1 MGHEPASHSAELR
14 LENDLA
20 AVLRNSFSTALRA
33 EPNGA
38 EWIDTETV
46 SVQLAELSFLLAE
59 AARPEIETDEEFDEL
74 PIFTVLRDAVGVVCE
89 LQDTSNN
96 EDGSSS
102 DWFAVGDGRPTTV
115 ELPACVLYAP
125 VAAQKLEEELDG
137 ADGC

>member
-1 MGHEPASHSAELR
+1 MGHEPTSHSAELR

-20 AVLRNSFSTALRA
+20 AVLRTSFSASLRT

-38 EWIDTETV
+38 EWIDSGTL
-46 SVQLAELSFLLAE
+46 SVQLTQLSFLLAD

-74 PIFTVLRDAVGVVCE
+74 PIFTVVRDAVGVVCE
-89 LQDTSNN
+89 LQDTSND

-125 VAAQKLEEELDG
+125 VAPEKLGEELDG
-137 ADGC
+137 TDGC

>member
-1 MGHEPASHSAELR
+1 MGHEPASHSADLR

-20 AVLRNSFSTALRA
+20 DVLRTSFNGSLRA
-33 EPNGA
+33 EPSGA
-38 EWIDTETV
+38 EWIDAK
-46 SVQLAELSFLLAE
+46 SISIQLPQLSFLLAE

-89 LQDTSNN
+89 LQDTSSD

-115 ELPACVLYAP
+115 ELPARVLYEP
-125 VAAQKLEEELDG
+125 VATQRQEEESDG
-137 ADGC
+137 ADGS